1 MLTITSN
8 KKLWLLLVTIN
19 LVACNQ
25 LPDDAPNIL
34 LVISDDQSWQHTS
47 MAGTPGLSTPN
58 FDRVARNGVYF
69 PQAYAS
75 APSCTASRSAILAG
89 QDFWRLGSAAVLNGR
104 FQKDMLSYQRS
115 LKSAGYHTGFTG
127 KGWGPGLADGESPV
141 GDVYNDIKASPDSI
155 HVSNIDYAEN
165 FRRFLAANPGDR
177 PFSFMLTPFE
187 PHRPFEGGSAVGSN
201 IEPDQIVVPGFLPDT
216 PEVRNDLADYYYEI
230 QQQDEALGEILDILE
245 STGIIENTIVVVTSD
260 NGMPFPRAKST
271 NYEYGVRV
279 PLAISWPEK
288 IVRGQINNSIVN
300 LTDLA
305 PTFLAA
311 ASQQIPTEVTGR
323 NLLSILGVEGLGDW
337 EMEFKQTV
345 TGFERH
351 IPGARSE
358 NRSYPIRALHTEE
371 AVYIKNYVPS
381 RWPVGEPPEYA
392 DIDSTSPS
400 KRVVLQMPEY
410 LQLAGGKRPSE
421 ELYLLTEDPYQ
432 LNNLAGSEQYT
443 ELKEQLSQQLLN
455 HLRNTNDPLLD
466 EGVDAFSDFPS
477 Y

>member
-1 MLTITSN
+1 MIFR
-8 KKLWLLLVTIN
+8 KKFWLFLVALN
-19 LVACNQ
+19 LAACNQ
-25 LPDDAPNIL
+25 LPDDAPNFL

-47 MAGTPGLSTPN
+47 MAGAIGLSTPN

-104 FQKDMLSYQRS
+104 FQQSMLSYQRT

-141 GDVYNDIKASPDSI
+141 GDAYNDEKASPASI
-155 HVSNIDYAEN
+155 HVSSIDYAEN
-165 FRRFLAANPGDR
+165 FKRFLEANPEDR

-187 PHRPFEGGSAVGSN
+187 PHRPFAGGSASESD
-201 IEPDQIVVPGFLPDT
+201 IEPAQIVVPDFLPDT
-216 PEVRNDLADYYYEI
+216 SEVRNDLADYYFEI
-230 QQQDEALGEILDILE
+230 QQQDKALGEILDILE
-245 STGIIENTIVVVTSD
+245 STGRIDNTIVVVTSD

-279 PLAISWPEK
+279 PLAISWPAK
-288 IVRGQINNSIVN
+288 ITRGEINNAIVN

-323 NLLSILGVEGLGDW
+323 NLLGILGVEGMDGQGPD
-337 EMEFKQTV
+337 FKQTV

-351 IPGARSE
+351 IPDARTD
-358 NRSYPIRALHTEE
+358 NRSYPIRALHTED
-371 AVYIKNYVPS
+371 AVYIKNYAAS
-381 RWPVGEPPEYA
+381 RWPVGEPPRYA

-400 KRVVLQMPEY
+400 KRVVLGMPEY
-410 LQLAGGKRPSE
+410 LQFAGGKRPAE
-421 ELYLLTEDPYQ
+421 ELYILADDPYQ
-432 LNNLAGSEQYT
+432 LNNLANSDQFT
-443 ELKEQLSQQLLN
+443 ELKERLSQQLLTY
-455 HLRNTNDPLLD
+455 LRETGDPILD